1 MKFISFDLIF
11 SYWIFIWFLFYY
23 FKFIKYNPYLLLVL
37 ALLSNI
43 YSFVMLIYYKNYY
56 KAILFLIVN
65 LLIKVLPIYLLIKA
79 LPIYLLKDTKI
90 KKEDI
95 YFSIIFVLVYI
106 FYVYL
111 RGYKLNQ
118 IYDKEGLKSKNI
130 DTPLMY
136 LIDNFIRYI
145 KNKKY

>member
-23 FKFIKYNPYLLLVL
+23 FKIIKYNPYLLLIL

-56 KAILFLIVN
+56 KATLFLIVN
-65 LLIKVLPIYLLIKA
+65 LLIKA

-90 KKEDI
+90 RKKDI
-95 YFSIIFVLVYI
+95 YFSIIYILAYI

-118 IYDKEGLKSKNI
+118 IYYKEGLKSKNI
-130 DTPLMY
+130 DTPFMY
-136 LIDNFIRYI
+136 LIDSFIRYI
-145 KNKKY
+145 KNKKYL

>member
-23 FKFIKYNPYLLLVL
+23 FKIIKYNPYLLLIL

-65 LLIKVLPIYLLIKA
+65 LLIKVLPIYLL
-79 LPIYLLKDTKI
+79 KDTKI
-90 KKEDI
+90 RKKDI
-95 YFSIIFVLVYI
+95 YFSIIYILAYI

-118 IYDKEGLKSKNI
+118 IYYKEGLKSKNI
-130 DTPLMY
+130 DTPFMY

-145 KNKKY
+145 KNKKYL

>member
-65 LLIKVLPIYLLIKA
+65 LLIKA

-90 KKEDI
+90 RKKDI
-95 YFSIIFVLVYI
+95 YFSIIYILAYI

-118 IYDKEGLKSKNI
+118 IYYKEGLKSKNI

-136 LIDNFIRYI
+136 LIDYFLKYI
-145 KNKKY
+145 KNKKYL

>member
-65 LLIKVLPIYLLIKA
+65 LLIKA

-95 YFSIIFVLVYI
+95 YFSIIFILVYI

-118 IYDKEGLKSKNI
+118 IYYKEGLKSKNI

-136 LIDNFIRYI
+136 LIDYFLKYI
-145 KNKKY
+145 KNKKYL

>member
-23 FKFIKYNPYLLLVL
+23 FKIIKYNPYLLLIL

-43 YSFVMLIYYKNYY
+43 YSFFMLINYKNYY
-56 KAILFLIVN
+56 KATLFLIVN
-65 LLIKVLPIYLLIKA
+65 LLIKA

-90 KKEDI
+90 RKKDI
-95 YFSIIFVLVYI
+95 YFSIIYILAYI

-118 IYDKEGLKSKNI
+118 IYYKEGLKSKNI
-130 DTPLMY
+130 DTPFMY
-136 LIDNFIRYI
+136 LIDSFIRYI
-145 KNKKY
+145 KNKKYL